1 MIESDCPEAKQ
12 GCCPEKEHQ
21 ESRTP
26 EEPAVPPG
34 PAPLHIVKVK
44 AQPHEKDGQ
53 RKKVNS
59 IRRQTGGQAST
70 QHPGASEGQELLTQI
85 CPEGLIL
92 GTGPH

>member
-1 MIESDCPEAKQ
+1 M
-12 GCCPEKEHQ
+12 
-21 ESRTP
+21 
-26 EEPAVPPG
+26 PPG

-70 QHPGASEGQELLTQI
+70 QHPGASEGHGQDSSSVWQESQND
-85 CPEGLIL
+85 
-92 GTGPH
+92 GPDP